1 MRTALNPNAFS
12 PLIYAS
18 LTLGFPH
25 NVSLAILFLL
35 SQASSVLPIL
45 IPAYILA
52 ASVLAS
58 LPILP
63 TSPAACFTVTVS
75 VRLPKVKVIWPSRAP
90 RGLEETVN
98 LKILSSMARV
108 LTAFIQETS
117 ETACTSPL
125 VSTTTETS
133 PPAAGRSKEVELD
146 MINPSAAVCFTV
158 KLPTSLPPAFTVTLA
173 SRSLVSV
180 LASAITVYFKILL
193 EAELSAVTLHHSGAL
208 LVTSNATFD
217 LMFSVLVPPV
227 LEKVIPSVRMFAG
240 IVISGVTVSSLP
252 EHAATKEEKSSADS
266 TRQIWNFSMIFFIMS
281 LRIKNLEFNL

>member
-12 PLIYAS
+12 PLTYAS

-25 NVSLAILFLL
+25 NVSPAILFLL

-58 LPILP
+58 LSIFPV
-63 TSPAACFTVTVS
+63 SPAPCFTVTVS
-75 VRLPKVKVIWPSRAP
+75 VRLPKVKEIWPSRAP
-90 RGLEETVN
+90 KGLGETVN

-281 LRIKNLEFNL
+281 LRIKNNG

>member
-12 PLIYAS
+12 PLTYAS

-25 NVSLAILFLL
+25 NVSPAILFLL

-58 LPILP
+58 LSILP
-63 TSPAACFTVTVS
+63 VSPAPCFTVTIS
-75 VRLPKVKVIWPSRAP
+75 VRLPKVKEIWPSRAP
-90 RGLEETVN
+90 KGLGETVN

-281 LRIKNLEFNL
+281 LRIKNNG

>member
-58 LPILP
+58 LSILP
-63 TSPAACFTVTVS
+63 VSPAPCFTATVS
-75 VRLPKVKVIWPSRAP
+75 VRLPKVKEIWPSRAP
-90 RGLEETVN
+90 KGLGETVN

-146 MINPSAAVCFTV
+146 MINPSADVCFTV

-281 LRIKNLEFNL
+281 LRIKNNG

>member
-25 NVSLAILFLL
+25 NVSPAILFLL

-58 LPILP
+58 LSILP
-63 TSPAACFTVTVS
+63 VSPAPCFTVTVS
-75 VRLPKVKVIWPSRAP
+75 VRLPKVKEIWPSRAP
-90 RGLEETVN
+90 KGLEETVN

-146 MINPSAAVCFTV
+146 MISPSAAVCFTV

-281 LRIKNLEFNL
+281 LRIKNNG